1 MPVAPL
7 ILKKILA
14 RAFGSNQR
22 AGARLRTAA
31 DLLQQGFRR
40 QSGGDE
46 AGAEADYRQALAADP
61 NAADA
66 HYLLGSLLGKH
77 DRLDDAERHLK
88 QALTLHANFA
98 DARMALG
105 NVYLL
110 RRDLAAAKACYAGA
124 IAIDPS
130 NALAHSNLGLAC
142 QSVGDHAGALAAFK
156 RAFELAPNLPDIVRN
171 LTVERLHFEQYALSE
186 SHLRQLMADRTD
198 DYEVLLSLGFTL
210 QKMHRPQEALE
221 YYLRARAL
229 KSADAELLNNL
240 GIVLQ
245 ELGRLDEAIDS
256 YTAAIAARPG
266 FELALW
272 HRALCYLLQHDFARG
287 WTDYD
292 LRLRSKDRPPR
303 AATHRQWHGE
313 SAAEMRLLIYGEQG
327 IGDEIMFASCLPQM
341 IAAGRHC
348 VVECSDK
355 LLPLFRRSFPDAE
368 VLATP
373 APADLPV
380 DAQIAMGS
388 LPQYLRKTIDDFPRH
403 AGYLKADPARVAA
416 WRARLAALGPGP
428 KVGISWQGGTFKTRA
443 PVRSIP
449 LAQWAPPL
457 AIEGM
462 HFVDLQYT
470 DCADEVAAVEQAQG
484 VRINRWREARDD
496 FEETAALVAALDLVV
511 SVCTAVIHLGGAL
524 GRPVW
529 VLAPH
534 SPEWRYGCRGEAMPW
549 YPSVRV
555 FRQSAHGSWG
565 PLIGDV
571 AQSLHSWRD
580 SFANLPQL
588 TPTKR

>member
-1 MPVAPL
+1 L
-7 ILKKILA
+7 ILKKLLA
-14 RAFGSNQR
+14 RVFGNRQR
-22 AGARLRTAA
+22 AGAPSGTATV
-31 DLLQQGFRR
+31 DLLQRGFRR

-46 AGAEADYRQALAADP
+46 AGAEADYRQVLAEHPAS
-61 NAADA
+61 ADA
-66 HYLLGSLLGKH
+66 HFLLGSLLGKH
-77 DRLDDAERHLK
+77 ERLDDAERHLK
-88 QALTLHANFA
+88 QALAIHPAFA

-142 QSVGDHAGALAAFK
+142 QSVGDHAGALAAFN
-156 RAFELAPNLPDIVRN
+156 RAYELAPRLPDIVRN
-171 LTVERLHFEQYALSE
+171 LTVERLHCEQYAPAE
-186 SHLRQLMADRTD
+186 SHLRQLLAERVD

-229 KSADAELLNNL
+229 KGGDAELLNNL

-245 ELGRLDEAIDS
+245 ELGRLDEAIVS

-292 LRLRSKDRPPR
+292 LRLRSKDRPLR
-303 AATHRQWHGE
+303 SATHPQWRGE
-313 SAAEMRLLIYGEQG
+313 PSGDLRVLIYGEQG

-341 IAAGRHC
+341 IAASRHC
-348 VVECSDK
+348 VIECSDK

-368 VLATP
+368 VLAAP
-373 APADLPV
+373 APADVTV
-380 DAQIAMGS
+380 DAEIAMGS
-388 LPQYLRKTIDDFPRH
+388 LPQHLRRNIDDFPRH
-403 AGYLKADPARVAA
+403 AGYLKADPARVAV
-416 WRARLAALGPGP
+416 WRTRLAALGPGP
-428 KVGISWQGGTFKTRA
+428 KIGISWQGGTYKTRA

-449 LAQWAPPL
+449 LAQWAPLL
-457 AIEGM
+457 AVQGA

-470 DCADEVAAVEQAQG
+470 DCANEVAAVEQAQG
-484 VRINRWREARDD
+484 VRIHRWREARED

-524 GRPVW
+524 GHPVW

-534 SPEWRYGCRGEAMPW
+534 SPEWRYGSRGEAMPW

-571 AQSLHSWRD
+571 AQSLHSWRN
-580 SFANLPQL
+580 SFANLQQ
-588 TPTKR
+588 PTQSER